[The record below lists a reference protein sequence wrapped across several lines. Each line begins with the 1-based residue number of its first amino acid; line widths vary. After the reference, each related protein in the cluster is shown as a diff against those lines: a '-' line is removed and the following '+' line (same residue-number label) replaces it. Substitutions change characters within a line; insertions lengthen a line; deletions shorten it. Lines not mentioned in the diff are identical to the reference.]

1 MLPYT
6 KTQSQQ
12 AREILLLLRRCKLP
26 CFEKVTWLRPEGN
39 SQKLRA
45 IPGQQVAR
53 KQKPQS
59 DKHKELNSAN
69 NSRDLRIDPDLWMR
83 THPNRHF
90 DFPDQWDPEQK
101 TSISIVT
108 NFLIYRKCEIINGYY
123 FKILN
128 LWLFVLQILK
138 LLSPQPLPRLIFR
151 MVSHSTYHSVYIFYY
166 HYFQTTEFLEVW
178 HSL

>member
-1 MLPYT
+1 M
-6 KTQSQQ
+6 
-12 AREILLLLRRCKLP
+12 
-26 CFEKVTWLRPEGN
+26 
-39 SQKLRA
+39 
-45 IPGQQVAR
+45 
-53 KQKPQS
+53 
-59 DKHKELNSAN
+59 
-69 NSRDLRIDPDLWMR
+69 
-83 THPNRHF
+83 
-90 DFPDQWDPEQK
+90 
-101 TSISIVT
+101 T

-178 HSL
+178 HSLWMFSPVLCLIHSVLDAYNLIHYVFSSSLLLLSVPMKRKSITRMIFMLPWAVKSDVCGEQGWILFLPHFLGSIILHYTYTAICHCRVGQEYYSSWP